1 MPLILSEEV
10 TEHLEGIS
18 GNKCNPQV
26 KRDSTAC
33 RANSKLKLFLSKGL
47 LCAAGVL
54 LFAIGCVFLASFRHS
69 EVDKMCSLDNG
80 SYATNGTSASYSY
93 NSAVST
99 TSPASSV
106 VLNTSALPSPSST
119 DSSTLTDQFQT
130 FTGF

>member
-1 MPLILSEEV
+1 VPLILSEEV
-10 TEHLEGIS
+10 AEHLE

-26 KRDSTAC
+26 KRSSTAC

-54 LFAIGCVFLASFRHS
+54 LFAVGCVFLASFRHS

-80 SYATNGTSASYSY
+80 SYATNVTSASYSY
-93 NSAVST
+93 STVST
-99 TSPASSV
+99 TSPASSA

-119 DSSTLTDQFQT
+119 DAPPH
-130 FTGF
+130 